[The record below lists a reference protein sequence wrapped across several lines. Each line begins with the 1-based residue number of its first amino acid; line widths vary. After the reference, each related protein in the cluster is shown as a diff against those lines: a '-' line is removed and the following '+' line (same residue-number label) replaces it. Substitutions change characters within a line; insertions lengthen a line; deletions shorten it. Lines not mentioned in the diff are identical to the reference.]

1 MRFPT
6 IAVLAGLALGQMGR
20 ALAQSAPAPQNS
32 SRGATAASADIEL
45 VERLLAARREYES
58 ALEALRLQ
66 YHAIG
71 DVERERWAQEELFQF
86 NRIVKQAYR
95 LELDVPPPTLQAT
108 VNIPAANEL
117 YRQAMVY
124 KEKWSPFRSEE
135 NMDNQRRAEV
145 LLQQLLTAYPQSD
158 RIGDSAYQLGDIY
171 DRSFKQY
178 RRAATYFERCFQ
190 WNPNTRL
197 DARLRAARLYDKQL
211 QERARALELYKDVT
225 ITETDTKRMDEAK
238 ARIAELSTAKR

>member
-1 MRFPT
+1 M
-6 IAVLAGLALGQMGR
+6 GL
-20 ALAQSAPAPQNS
+20 ALAQSVPAVQTS

-45 VERLLAARREYES
+45 VERLLAARREYET
-58 ALEALRLQ
+58 ALEALRMQ

-124 KEKWSPFRSEE
+124 KDKWSPFRSEE

-171 DRSFKQY
+171 ERSFKQY

-211 QERARALELYKDVT
+211 QERAHALELYKDVT